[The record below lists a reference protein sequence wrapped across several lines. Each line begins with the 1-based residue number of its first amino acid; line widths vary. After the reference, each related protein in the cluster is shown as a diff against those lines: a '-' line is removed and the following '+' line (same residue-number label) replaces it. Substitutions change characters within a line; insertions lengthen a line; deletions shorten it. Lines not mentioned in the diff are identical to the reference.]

1 MVLYAIIDSNV
12 VFKGQVEKIMKIEP
26 VVKRETL
33 YILISSLLLGGIM
46 NLVFFFL
53 KEWSFSVLLG
63 TVLGIFASVLNFFLM
78 ALTVQKAVKKDEKE
92 MRNFVKL
99 SQTLR
104 NFMLVAFA
112 AIGVFIS
119 VFNTWAMLISLF
131 FPRIAVFMH
140 PLFNSKENDT

>member
-92 MRNFVKL
+92 MRDFVKL